1 MWIAAGRCPPAA
13 ASAQPA
19 AGCGSGTAA
28 CGCGLPPG
36 LTPLYPVEGDLF
48 VTAYQRPCFI
58 RCLRDE
64 AGTVRG
70 LSLSGNRVQELELN
84 KV

>member
-1 MWIAAGRCPPAA
+1 MRSRLRGAGAERPLVAVA
-13 ASAQPA
+13 
-19 AGCGSGTAA
+19 
-28 CGCGLPPG
+28 LPPG

-70 LSLSGNRVQELELN
+70 LSLSSNRVQELELN

>member
-1 MWIAAGRCPPAA
+1 M
-13 ASAQPA
+13 
-19 AGCGSGTAA
+19 
-28 CGCGLPPG
+28 
-36 LTPLYPVEGDLF
+36 YPVEDDLF